1 MRRWGLAAACA
12 VAVAACT
19 GGSGSPAEDAGGT
32 PAAETTTTA
41 PTTTT
46 TTEPPIAGY
55 PLVVVHQGF
64 AMFPDPIDPAAELG
78 GFGAIVEN
86 PNPHAVA
93 AGVSVT
99 LRLLD
104 AEGNELARDTSLLNG
119 IQPLAR
125 MAVGR
130 TLIEPIEEPAS
141 MQVEVDV
148 AVFLTPAHDTGALT
162 ATAVQT
168 APFEGG
174 GLRTTFTVE
183 STWPTDEEGVDV
195 TALYRSED
203 GRILAA
209 ERTSV
214 ARVPAGGSTEGAI
227 RLLAPI
233 PDLAITEVYV
243 GRGFAAQS
251 GG

>member
-1 MRRWGLAAACA
+1 MRRWGLVAACA

-19 GGSGSPAEDAGGT
+19 GDPGSPEDAGGT
-32 PAAETTTTA
+32 GTAETTTTV

-46 TTEPPIAGY
+46 TTEPPVSGY

-64 AMFPDPIDPAAELG
+64 SLFPDPIDPATELG
-78 GFGAIVEN
+78 GFGAIIEN

-104 AEGNELARDTSLLNG
+104 AEGVEVARDTSLLNG
-119 IQPLAR
+119 IQPLGR

-148 AVFLTPAHDTGALT
+148 AVFLTPAHEDGELT

-174 GLRTTFTVE
+174 GLRTTFTVT

-209 ERTSV
+209 ERTSL
-214 ARVPAGGSTEGAI
+214 ARVPSGGSTDGAI

-233 PDLAITEVYV
+233 PDLANTEVYV